1 MTLHKTSLETHAAS
15 HTSSAA
21 NMTLIAVAVTTG
33 LTLVPVAIIAIAV
46 VISVARKRGLST
58 TIGMFQ
64 HPASRD

>member
-1 MTLHKTSLETHAAS
+1 LENIAAP

-21 NMTLIAVAVTTG
+21 NMTLIAVAVVTG

-46 VISVARKRGLST
+46 VISLARKKGLSPM
-58 TIGMFQ
+58 IGMFQ